1 MVAPAAVA
9 VELSPLN
16 LSGKVTALSDPE
28 YQDRIVAA
36 LAAAVEQWQRD
47 WRQQP

>member
-1 MVAPAAVA
+1 V
-9 VELSPLN
+9 VELSPLHI
-16 LSGKVTALSDPE
+16 SGKETALSDPA

-36 LAAAVEQWQRD
+36 MAAALEQWQRD

>member
-1 MVAPAAVA
+1 VV
-9 VELSPLN
+9 VEISPLT
-16 LSGKVTALSDPE
+16 GKTHVTPLSDPE

-47 WRQQP
+47 WRQ